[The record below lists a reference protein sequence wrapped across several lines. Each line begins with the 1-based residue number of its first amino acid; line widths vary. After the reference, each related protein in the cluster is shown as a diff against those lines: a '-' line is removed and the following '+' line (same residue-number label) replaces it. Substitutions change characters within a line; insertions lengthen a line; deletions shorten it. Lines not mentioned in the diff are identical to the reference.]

1 MAVTRI
7 LIVEDEIELRET
19 LSNLLEMYGYR
30 VMQANNGKEALKK
43 MQKTLPDLIISDV
56 MMPEMDGFQ
65 FLKKVRDG
73 KHTELI
79 PFIILSAKV
88 ELESRL
94 EGLNFGADDYICKP
108 FEMEELSLKVKNLLA
123 ARRKLINTVLSEP
136 KHLKVIPDT
145 EKFLRSLKQVL
156 EERISDK
163 EMDLNYIS
171 GKLNIS
177 RSTLQ
182 KKIKSITGQNI
193 SSYVREFRLR
203 RAKQLIE
210 SSYGNISQIA
220 EKTGFSSVSYFSL
233 SYKNYFGYPP
243 TKERK

>member
-1 MAVTRI
+1 MAVTRV
-7 LIVEDEIELRET
+7 LIVEDEVELRET

-30 VMQANNGKEALKK
+30 VVQANDGKEALKK
-43 MQKTLPDLIISDV
+43 IQKAVPDLIISDV

-65 FLKKVRDG
+65 LLKKIRENRD
-73 KHTELI
+73 TELI

-88 ELESRL
+88 ELEARL
-94 EGLNFGADDYICKP
+94 QGLTIGADDYICKP
-108 FEMEELSLKVKNLLA
+108 FEMEELSLKVQNLLK
-123 ARRKLINTVLSEP
+123 ARKKLINKALSEP
-136 KHLKVIPDT
+136 KQVKVIPDT

-156 EERISDK
+156 EEKLWDK
-163 EMDLNYIS
+163 AMDLNYIS
-171 GKLNIS
+171 GKLSIS

-182 KKIKSITGQNI
+182 KKIKNITGQNI

-203 RAKQLIE
+203 RAKQLIDAN
-210 SSYGNISQIA
+210 YGNISQIA

-243 TKERK
+243 TKQRK